1 MSQSSRITR
10 VASAIGVGGIA
21 VLALF
26 VPTGAYGE
34 PPNAPPGV
42 DLGAA
47 MNGNVHVPP
56 VDIGAAKN
64 DIHSELIDVR
74 GLLRD
79 IERTL
84 PAYVAPLP
92 YSPPTQV
99 LADDNSVE
107 LLQLAI
113 GAAVGTAVGA
123 AGLGAFMA
131 RNRRRAAQPQA

>member
-47 MNGNVHVPP
+47 MNGNVNVPS
-56 VDIGAAKN
+56 VDVGAAKN
-64 DIHSELIDVR
+64 GIDTEVFDVR
-74 GLLRD
+74 GLLKD
-79 IERTL
+79 IEQPL
-84 PAYVAPLP
+84 PAYVEPIP

-99 LADDNSVE
+99 LVDDNSIE
-107 LLQLAI
+107 LLQLAL
-113 GAAVGTAVGA
+113 GAAAGTAIGA
-123 AGLGAFMA
+123 AGLVAFTA
-131 RNRRRAAQPQA
+131 RNRRHAAHPTL